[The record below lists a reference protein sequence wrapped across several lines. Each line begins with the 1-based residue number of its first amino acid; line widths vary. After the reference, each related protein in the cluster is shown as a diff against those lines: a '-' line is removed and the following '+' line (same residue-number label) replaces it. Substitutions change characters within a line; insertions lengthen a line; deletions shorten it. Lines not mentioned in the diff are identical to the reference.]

1 MDRDSRPGTPEGH
14 YRRASARLARSQ
26 RIRAFAARC
35 ALGLLVLCAST
46 GADRSDPTRRPVDDR
61 TDPSATAELDTT
73 SGARVNPGDTACRFA
88 GRFGVEPVA
97 MLVLNRLDIPVD
109 APLPTD
115 RRLALPV
122 NAPARYRV
130 RTGDTLISISRYLG
144 VSPESLAQKNGLQ
157 NANELQAGAQLTI
170 PAGAWTAC
178 DNRPATRVPP
188 RRPPTRQATLE
199 RSPSPESISPPIEVR
214 RSKEAL
220 DHARTAT
227 RAAEERY
234 QSADFLQALALVGV
248 ARHLL
253 EPLAAGEQGQTLA
266 ARASWVSG
274 RALVGLGRDTEAV
287 EEFRLALQLDPSLA
301 ATGEL
306 SPKIAALVET
316 AQARLP

>member
-1 MDRDSRPGTPEGH
+1 VT
-14 YRRASARLARSQ
+14 
-26 RIRAFAARC
+26 AA
-35 ALGLLVLCAST
+35 LEPTT
-46 GADRSDPTRRPVDDR
+46 GAP
-61 TDPSATAELDTT
+61 
-73 SGARVNPGDTACRFA
+73 VNPGDTACRFA

-130 RTGDTLISISRYLG
+130 RPGDTLISISRYLG
-144 VSPESLAQKNGLQ
+144 VTPESLAQKNGLE
-157 NANELQAGAQLTI
+157 NANQLQAGAQLTI

-178 DNRPATRVPP
+178 DNRPTATTTPP
-188 RRPPTRQATLE
+188 QRSTMQAALE
-199 RSPSPESISPPIEVR
+199 RSPSSEVISPPIEVI
-214 RSKEAL
+214 RSQEAL

-227 RAAEERY
+227 QAAEERY
-234 QSADFLQALALVGV
+234 QSADFAEALALVGV
-248 ARHLL
+248 ARHIL
-253 EPLAAGEQGQTLA
+253 EPLPASEEQGLLA

-274 RALVGLGRDTEAV
+274 QALVGLGRNTEAI

-301 ATGEL
+301 ATTEL

-316 AQARLP
+316 AQAKLP